1 MNLTQLQKHSIACI
15 GFGTENYYLL
25 EYLFSCGHKKPV
37 TIFETASLAEL
48 KKRYPQC
55 KFWNKIILVK
65 DTRSSAAFKSYSLLV
80 KSPGAYFPKGFR
92 TKVGKMIISPIQ
104 LFFDLSPS
112 KNIIG
117 ITGTKGKGT
126 TSSLIY
132 EMLIKA
138 KKRAWLG
145 GNIGV
150 APFSFIKK
158 IKKTDWIVLELSSF
172 QLEDTKS
179 SPMISVLT
187 NFSPEHLKPAD
198 PHNPNHHPSLSHYWN
213 SKLNIARH
221 QAKDHVFIINSK
233 LKTKIQKEK
242 LKGKIVYFGKSNLS
256 SKLPGEHNKENIAAA
271 TEVARI
277 IGIPKQSIAHT
288 VKNFKGLPYRLE
300 RLGEKNNI
308 EYYNDSFSTVPDSTI
323 TAINSFSK
331 PIVLLAGGADKD
343 SNFTALAK
351 LIKKRITYLVLFKGP
366 GTNRLLKFLQKI
378 NFNKKNT
385 VVVNSMKDAVRAA
398 RKKAVPG
405 TIILL
410 SPACASFGVFKNYKD
425 RGNQFKQEFLRQK

>member
-1 MNLTQLQKHSIACI
+1 
-15 GFGTENYYLL
+15 
-25 EYLFSCGHKKPV
+25 
-37 TIFETASLAEL
+37 
-48 KKRYPQC
+48 
-55 KFWNKIILVK
+55 
-65 DTRSSAAFKSYSLLV
+65 
-80 KSPGAYFPKGFR
+80 
-92 TKVGKMIISPIQ
+92 
-104 LFFDLSPS
+104 
-112 KNIIG
+112 
-117 ITGTKGKGT
+117 
-126 TSSLIY
+126 
-132 EMLIKA
+132 MLIKA

-150 APFSFIKK
+150 APFSFVKK

-242 LKGKIVYFGKSNLS
+242 LRGKIVYFGKSNLS

-277 IGIPKQSIAHT
+277 VGISEQSIAHT

-300 RLGEKNNI
+300 RLGENNNI

-343 SNFTALAK
+343 SNFSALAK
-351 LIKKRITYLVLFKGP
+351 LIKKRISYLVLFKGP
-366 GTNRLLKFLQKI
+366 GTNRLLKSLEKI
-378 NFNKKNT
+378 NYNK
-385 VVVNSMKDAVRAA
+385 M
-398 RKKAVPG
+398 
-405 TIILL
+405 
-410 SPACASFGVFKNYKD
+410 
-425 RGNQFKQEFLRQK
+425 ELR

>member
-1 MNLTQLQKHSIACI
+1 MNLAQLQKHSIACI

-25 EYLFSCGHKKPV
+25 EYLFNSGYKKSV
-37 TIFETASLAEL
+37 AIFETASVSEL

-55 KFWNKIILVK
+55 RFWKNIILIK
-65 DTRSSAAFKSYSLLV
+65 DTRSIEAFKNYSLLI
-80 KSPGAYFPKGFR
+80 KSPGAYFPKSFR
-92 TKVGKMIISPIQ
+92 NKIAKTIISPIQ

-117 ITGTKGKGT
+117 VTGTKGKGT

-132 EMLIKA
+132 EILIKA
-138 KKRAWLG
+138 NKRAWLG

-158 IKKTDWIVLELSSF
+158 IKKNDWIVLELSSF
-172 QLEDTKS
+172 QLEDTNS

-213 SKLNIARH
+213 SKLKIGRH
-221 QAKDHVFIINSK
+221 QTKNHIFIVNSK
-233 LKTKIQKEK
+233 LKTKIKKEK
-242 LKGKIVYFGKSNLS
+242 LNGKIIYFEKSNLN

-271 TEVARI
+271 AELARQ
-277 IGIPKQSIAHT
+277 IGIPQKSIVTT

-300 RLGEKNNI
+300 RLGEKNGI

-331 PIVLLAGGADKD
+331 PIILLAGGADKD
-343 SNFTALAK
+343 SNFRTLAK
-351 LIKKRITYLVLFKGP
+351 LIKKRVSYLVLFKGL
-366 GTNRLLKFLQKI
+366 GTNRLLKALQKI
-378 NFNKKNT
+378 NFGTKNT
-385 VVVNSMKDAVRAA
+385 VIVNSMKDAVNSA
-398 RKKAVPG
+398 RKKAFAG
-405 TIILL
+405 SIILL

>member
-1 MNLTQLQKHSIACI
+1 
-15 GFGTENYYLL
+15 
-25 EYLFSCGHKKPV
+25 
-37 TIFETASLAEL
+37 
-48 KKRYPQC
+48 
-55 KFWNKIILVK
+55 
-65 DTRSSAAFKSYSLLV
+65 
-80 KSPGAYFPKGFR
+80 
-92 TKVGKMIISPIQ
+92 
-104 LFFDLSPS
+104 
-112 KNIIG
+112 
-117 ITGTKGKGT
+117 
-126 TSSLIY
+126 
-132 EMLIKA
+132 
-138 KKRAWLG
+138 
-145 GNIGV
+145 
-150 APFSFIKK
+150 
-158 IKKTDWIVLELSSF
+158 
-172 QLEDTKS
+172 
-179 SPMISVLT
+179 MISVLT
-187 NFSPEHLKPAD
+187 NFGPEHLKPAD

-213 SKLNIARH
+213 SKLKIARH

-378 NFNKKNT
+378 NYNKKNT